1 MKLQVRFSLFT
12 VVLVA
17 LIVAITSAFT
27 LYFLQ
32 YFLRLEMKRNQTA
45 LLNGL
50 RKVCEESTITHDDLL
65 LVNYTTSLDKTV
77 KGLVYAS
84 FYDLRRQLTVGSSPV
99 FKRLFA
105 DEKTRASPLPAGV
118 EFHTLSDA
126 EKGKVLDVSTKVVL
140 ENRTIGV
147 ARLGFDVS
155 VLESSLQETIR
166 QIQRYVMVGAS
177 IALALGLAL
186 AVWLAL
192 QLTHPIEELA
202 RGAQAIGKGHL
213 DTQIAITRKDELGS
227 LAEEFNSM
235 AVKLKEL
242 DKLKDDF
249 VSSVSHELRS
259 PLAAISGYV
268 ELLTSRP
275 LEDINPEKRQKAFT
289 IIQESTSRLTHF
301 INDILDLAKIKAGR
315 VELRKMPFNL
325 KKAADEIISLFTPVF
340 EKRGLVPY
348 VDVAPDIPVIFIDED
363 KIRQVMTNLV
373 SNALKF
379 TPTGGKVSII
389 GRLQGGDVLVTV
401 ADTGVGIPKESLQ
414 DVFDRFKQVGG
425 QNGKT
430 AGVPKGTGLGLA
442 IAKGIVEAHGGKIWV
457 ESELNK
463 GSEFKFTL
471 PRQASVSE
479 ERVAVAKG
487 LFGK

>member
-1 MKLQVRFSLFT
+1 MKLQMRFSIFT

-17 LIVAITSAFT
+17 FIVTITSAFT

-32 YFLRLEMKRNQTA
+32 YFLRLEMKRNQIA

-65 LVNYTTSLDKTV
+65 LINYTTSLDKTV

-84 FYDLRRQLTVGSSPV
+84 FYDVRRQLTVGSSPV
-99 FKRLFA
+99 FQRLFA
-105 DEKTRASPLPAGV
+105 DEKTRAAPVPGDV
-118 EFHTLSDA
+118 EFHTLSDS
-126 EKGKVLDVSTKVVL
+126 EKGNVLDVATKVILDGQEV
-140 ENRTIGV
+140 GV
-147 ARLGFDVS
+147 ARLGFDVG
-155 VLESSLQETIR
+155 VLESSLRETIR

-177 IALALGLAL
+177 IALVFGLAS
-186 AVWLAL
+186 AVWLTL
-192 QLTHPIEELA
+192 QLTRPIQELA
-202 RGAQAIGKGHL
+202 EGAQAIGKGNL
-213 DTQIAITRKDELGS
+213 DTQIPITRKDELGS

-235 AVKLKEL
+235 AVRLKEL
-242 DKLKDDF
+242 DRLKDDF

-275 LEDINPEKRQKAFT
+275 LEDINPDKRQKAFS

-315 VELRKMPFNL
+315 IELRRMPFNL
-325 KKAADEIISLFTPVF
+325 RKAADEIISLFAPVF
-340 EKRGLVPY
+340 EKRGLVPC
-348 VDVAPDIPVIFIDED
+348 VDVAPDVPVIFIDED

-379 TPTGGKVSII
+379 TPSGGKVSII
-389 GRLQGGDVLVTV
+389 GRLQGDDVLVSV

-414 DVFDRFKQVGG
+414 DVFDRFKQASG
-425 QNGKT
+425 QNGKMT
-430 AGVPKGTGLGLA
+430 GVPKGTGLGLA

-471 PRQASVSE
+471 PRQAPAVE
-479 ERVAVAKG
+479 ERVTAAQG